1 MDATRQFD
9 ELTDPYTVGSVPF
22 EYDEGA
28 HAYTIGGV
36 RVPSVTQVL
45 AAVGISDFSG
55 ISPDTLQY
63 AADRGTAVHRFCEFL
78 DQDDSEWSQIAGT
91 AIEPYCRAYERFK
104 ADARFKP
111 RMIEQRGV
119 SQVNGQ
125 RYGYCVD
132 REGDFGGHATV
143 VDLKTGAPSRSWPI
157 QLAAYERALFLED
170 GRHRKRMAVQLLD
183 DGNWRPIPY
192 TDPLDAHVWTW
203 ALALTTWKQNNQ

>member
-1 MDATRQFD
+1 MNVRFQFD
-9 ELTDPYTVGSVPF
+9 EAT
-22 EYDEGA
+22 
-28 HAYTIGGV
+28 HAYRVDGV
-36 RVPSVTQVL
+36 QVPSVTQTL
-45 AAVGISDFSG
+45 ESVGISDFSAVA
-55 ISPDTLQY
+55 PDALQY
-63 AADRGTAVHRFCEFL
+63 AAERGTAVHRFCEFL
-78 DQDDSEWSQIAGT
+78 DQDDADWSQVAGT

-104 ADARFKP
+104 RDAGFAP

-119 SQVNGQ
+119 SQINGQ

-157 QLAAYERALFLED
+157 QLAAYELALFRED
-170 GRHRKRMAVQLLD
+170 GRHRKRMAVRLME

-192 TDPLDAHVWTW
+192 ADPLDEHVWKW